1 MTKLSRDPTQ
11 SQWIEDKYNKDVQK
25 AFTQYYAELVDIATG
40 PGTIE
45 EIKTKIDEHK
55 TKYLNDVFRPVASK
69 YVTMALKQ
77 GVKYSRL
84 NVKRRRL

>member
-1 MTKLSRDPTQ
+1 VTKLSRDPTQ

-25 AFTQYYAELVDIATG
+25 AFNDFYSEFVDIATG

-45 EIKTKIDEHK
+45 EIKAKIDEHK
-55 TKYLNDVFRPVASK
+55 SKYLNGQFRKIAEK
-69 YVTMALKQ
+69 YTIMALKQ